1 MAKHRKLFSAAVN
14 GTKVQVAVS
23 GVSLGGYHIANLT
36 AALAYIQVFNLP
48 AADVTVGTTVPTLSL
63 PLPASG
69 GATLYLGGLD
79 FDALTLACTTG
90 ATNAVSSDAFVV
102 LTLKL

>member
-1 MAKHRKLFSAAVN
+1 MAKHRRLFSAAVS
-14 GTKVQVAVS
+14 GTKVEIAAS
-23 GVSLGGYHIANLT
+23 GVCLGGYHIVNLT
-36 AALAYIQVFNLP
+36 AALNYVQVFNLP

-69 GATLYLGGLD
+69 EATLYLGGLD
-79 FDALTLACTTG
+79 FDALTIACTTTATG
-90 ATNAVSSDAFVV
+90 AATSDAFVM